1 MTVEVISYERGAP
14 VLTFPSPCGQN
25 EDGLTPL
32 HFAEAFSEDISPY
45 LLEQGAFVLAKS
57 SKGVLLPRPCYP
69 TL

>member
-1 MTVEVISYERGAP
+1 MKHVRS
-14 VLTFPSPCGQN
+14 QN

-57 SKGVLLPRPCYP
+57 SKGVLPPDYP
-69 TL
+69 TP